1 MSTIVLAYSGGFK
14 SSNAVHWLSET
25 TGADVVTVTLDIG
38 QREDLAAIRS
48 RALSCGARRAHA
60 IDAREEL
67 VREFLLPSLEDRPC
81 APDAIPL
88 VGELPAALIA
98 RKLLEVARIEGATRV
113 AHAAVAR
120 SIDAAVQALD
130 SGITMLAPAR
140 EWQMDQAELTA
151 YARARGMALRAAADG
166 GGRID
171 ENLWGRTIRFRDADG
186 RPKAAH
192 RIAASTTDAAYLA
205 IRFEAG
211 VPVAI
216 NDVPMPPV
224 EILESLALIAG
235 RHGVGHRETS
245 GDGRT
250 IVYDAPAA
258 TVLHAAR
265 AALGEDTGV
274 VHLNVVDGQCAVLD
288 RNNPEVVNLA

>member
-1 MSTIVLAYSGGFK
+1 MNTIVLAYSGGFR

-25 TGADVVTVTLDIG
+25 TGADVVTLTLDIG
-38 QREDLAAIRS
+38 QREDLPAIRS

-67 VREFLLPSLEDRPC
+67 VREFLLPSLEGGPC
-81 APDAIPL
+81 EPDAIPL

-98 RKLLEVARIEGATRV
+98 RKLLEVARIEGASMV
-113 AHAAVAR
+113 AHAAVDQ
-120 SIDAAVQALD
+120 SIDAAFRALD

-140 EWQMDQAELTA
+140 EWQMDPAELAT
-151 YARARGMALRAAADG
+151 YARTRGMAPRDTSNSDC
-166 GGRID
+166 RID
-171 ENLWGRTIRFRDADG
+171 ENLWGRTISFRDGDG
-186 RPKAAH
+186 RPKLAH
-192 RIAASTTDAAYLA
+192 RLAASTADAAHLE
-205 IRFEAG
+205 IRFESG

-224 EILESLALIAG
+224 EVLESLALIAG
-235 RHGVGHRETS
+235 RHGVGHLETS

-258 TVLHAAR
+258 TVLHTAR
-265 AALGEDTGV
+265 AALGEQTGV
-274 VHLNVVDGQCAVLD
+274 VYLNVVDGQCAVLD
-288 RNNPEVVNLA
+288 PNNTEVVNLA

>member
-25 TGADVVTVTLDIG
+25 TGAEVVTVTLDIG
-38 QREDLAAIRS
+38 QREDLAGIRS

-67 VREFLLPSLEDRPC
+67 VREFLLPSLEGGPRV
-81 APDAIPL
+81 PDAIPL
-88 VGELPAALIA
+88 VGELPAPLIA
-98 RKLLEVARIEGATRV
+98 RKLLEVARIEGASIV
-113 AHAAVAR
+113 AHASSDH
-120 SIDAAVQALD
+120 SIDAAFHALD
-130 SGITMLAPAR
+130 SGVTMLAPAR
-140 EWQMDQAELTA
+140 EWQMNPLELMA
-151 YARARGMALRAAADG
+151 YARARGIAPRNASDDG
-166 GGRID
+166 CRID
-171 ENLWGRTIRFRDADG
+171 ENLWGRTIGFADAEG
-186 RPKAAH
+186 LPKLARRA
-192 RIAASTTDAAYLA
+192 AASSNDAAYLE

-224 EILESLALIAG
+224 EMLESLALIAG
-235 RHGVGHRETS
+235 RHGVGRFETS

-258 TVLHAAR
+258 TVLHTAR
-265 AALGEDTGV
+265 AALGGQTGV
-274 VHLNVVDGQCAVLD
+274 VHLTVVDGRCAVLD
-288 RNNPEVVNLA
+288 PNNMEVVNLA